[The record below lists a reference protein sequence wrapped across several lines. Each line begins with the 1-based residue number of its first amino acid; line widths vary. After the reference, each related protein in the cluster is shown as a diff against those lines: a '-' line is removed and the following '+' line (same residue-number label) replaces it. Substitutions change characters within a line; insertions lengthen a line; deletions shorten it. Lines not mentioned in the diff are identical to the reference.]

1 MKVGIHGQNA
11 VLNPNLED
19 CREGLPASARMKKNS
34 MKMGLPNG
42 EMKRKR
48 DGDDHG
54 EETSSSYG
62 LEFHFGDGRMGE
74 TSNSR
79 MELFLDSKE
88 SHNSEEK
95 TRNDGRELPKCHYG
109 HK

>member
-1 MKVGIHGQNA
+1 MKVGIHGRNA
-11 VLNPNLED
+11 VINPNLEN
-19 CREGLPASARMKKNS
+19 ARMKKNS

-48 DGDDHG
+48 DADVHG

-79 MELFLDSKE
+79 KELFLDSRE

-95 TRNDGRELPKCHYG
+95 RRNDGLELPKCHYRL
-109 HK
+109 K